1 MTATNM
7 CSDFSGFRYHPPLNI
22 CGRVVSKLVICGRD
36 VSKLIVLF

>member
-7 CSDFSGFRYHPPLNI
+7 CSDFGGFRYHPPLNI
-22 CGRVVSKLVICGRD
+22 RVRD